1 MKMISS
7 GLEFP
12 ITEKCPSTS
21 TSPALV
27 HTGVR
32 TVSMPLIL
40 LVLSHP
46 EAGVSNMLLV
56 PSASEAI
63 FSGLKASF
71 SLTRK

>member
-1 MKMISS
+1 MISS
-7 GLEFP
+7 GLEFH
-12 ITEKCPSTS
+12 ITEKCPS

-40 LVLSHP
+40 PVLSHP

-56 PSASEAI
+56 PAASEAVS
-63 FSGLKASF
+63 SGLKASF
-71 SLTRK
+71 SSTRK